1 MPDQLPLS
9 QAPEIPEIPVAAV
22 DLYCGGGGLTYGM
35 QAVGLPVVAGIDI
48 DPACEYVYEVNNP
61 GSTFV
66 GADLNTYAPEQVAAL
81 YPKEVRH
88 RVLVGCAPCQPFSRY
103 TRSQKA
109 KLKVEQKVDTDDK
122 WSLVKRFADIADVVK
137 PTVLSMENV
146 GELAAHDVYQE
157 FVAKLRDNN
166 YHVSSSLVYC
176 PAYGVPQQ
184 RERLVLFASL
194 LGEIKIIP
202 PTHLPH
208 EYLTVEKVI
217 GKMEKLEAGQVSK
230 SDIFHRCSKLSKLNM
245 ERIQS
250 STAGGTWRDWPAEL
264 RADCHRVE
272 SGATYPSVYGR
283 MEWSQPAPTMTTQY
297 FGFGNG
303 RFGHPEQDRAISLR
317 EGAIL
322 QSFPEDYVLAHPDS
336 RVTFASIGRMIGNA
350 VPPKLGEAVGRT
362 ILAHLREHGLT
373 HLTT

>member
-1 MPDQLPLS
+1 MPDQLPLFP
-9 QAPEIPEIPVAAV
+9 ALDIPKIPVAAV

-61 GSTFV
+61 GSTFIK
-66 GADLNTYAPEQVAAL
+66 ADLGVYTPEQVVAL
-81 YPKEVRH
+81 YPKEVQH

-109 KLKVEQKVDTDDK
+109 KLKVEQKIDTDDK
-122 WSLVKRFADIADVVK
+122 WSLVRRFGDIADTVR

-146 GELAAHDVYQE
+146 GELAAHEVYQE
-157 FVAKLRDNN
+157 FVAKLRANR
-166 YHVSSSLVYC
+166 YHVSSSVVYC
-176 PAYGVPQQ
+176 PDYGVPQQ

-194 LGEIKIIP
+194 LGEIEIVP
-202 PTHLPH
+202 PTHQPH
-208 EYLTVEKVI
+208 NYLTVEDAI
-217 GKMEKLEAGQVSK
+217 GKLEKLEAGQVSK
-230 SDIFHRCSKLSKLNM
+230 SDIFHRCSKLSNTNM
-245 ERIQS
+245 ERMRAS
-250 STAGGTWRDWPAEL
+250 AAGGTWRDWPEEL

-283 MEWSQPAPTMTTQY
+283 MEWGQPAPTMTTQY

-322 QSFPEDYVLAHPDS
+322 QSFPESYVLGHPDD
-336 RVTFASIGRMIGNA
+336 RVTFSSIGRMIGNA
-350 VPPKLGEAVGRT
+350 VPPKLGEAVGQT
-362 ILAHLREHGLT
+362 ILAHLHKYGIHST
-373 HLTT
+373 I